1 MITLNIVGCGRAAR
15 TLARLWQQGGA
26 LRIGDVCNTT
36 PESAAAACAF
46 IAAGRPVAGLA
57 AMQAADLWMLG
68 VPDQALPAIAAELT
82 GTPLLRPGD
91 GVFHLSG
98 FTASTA
104 LAPLA
109 ACGARV
115 ASLHPVVSFADPART
130 AAAFSGSLC
139 GLEGET
145 TLCAQLSALVRAIG
159 GRVFPLDA
167 TLKPLYHAA
176 SVFASNFQV
185 VIQDLALKAYLQAG
199 VPADVAAEVH
209 AMLARGSLDNVLAL
223 GGAAALTGP
232 AARGDRD
239 VVASQHEV
247 VRGWDAAAGEAY
259 AALSALAFRLAA
271 ERRARS
277 DRTA

>member
-15 TLARLWQQGGA
+15 TLARLWQQSGA

-46 IAAGRPVAGLA
+46 IGAGRPVAAPGAMGEA
-57 AMQAADLWMLG
+57 ALWMLG
-68 VPDQALPAIAAELT
+68 VPDSALAETAAALSAAQR
-82 GTPLLRPGD
+82 LRAGD

-98 FTASTA
+98 FTASTG
-104 LAPLA
+104 LQPLA
-109 ACGARV
+109 ARGARI
-115 ASLHPVVSFADPART
+115 ASLHPVVSFADPARA
-130 AAAFSGSLC
+130 AAAFTGSLC
-139 GLEGET
+139 GLEGDDG
-145 TLCAQLSALVRAIG
+145 LCAQLDRLAAAIG
-159 GRVFPLDA
+159 GRVFPLEA
-167 TLKPLYHAA
+167 AHKPLYHAA

-185 VIQDLALKAYLQAG
+185 VIQDLALKAYLAAG
-199 VPADVAAEVH
+199 VPADVAAALH

-239 VVASQHEV
+239 VVARQHAV
-247 VRGWDAAAGEAY
+247 VAEWDAAAGEAY

-271 ERRARS
+271 ERDAH
-277 DRTA
+277 AA